1 MPPGSASMTPVRGT
15 RRPTACEPRSATT
28 ISPGSAPP
36 PAKAGSTASICSSP
50 TNVRTMIAAF
60 LPPVGFGNTLPL
72 LLPQVPNHEA
82 RPYRDFAPLLLANL
96 NALIFEYVAR
106 QKVQGQHLNFYIVEQ
121 LPFVPPEAFS
131 RRFGTRTAEAIIRE
145 DVLRL
150 TYTAQDM
157 TGFAA
162 DQGHAGPPFPWDPE
176 DRLRRRARL

>member
-1 MPPGSASMTPVRGT
+1 M
-15 RRPTACEPRSATT
+15 
-28 ISPGSAPP
+28 
-36 PAKAGSTASICSSP
+36 
-50 TNVRTMIAAF
+50 
-60 LPPVGFGNTLPL
+60 GFGNTLPL

-96 NALIFEYVAR
+96 NALIFDYVAR

-150 TYTAQDM
+150 IYTAQDM

-176 DRLRRRARL
+176 DRLRRRARLDALFFHLYGLDRDEADYVMRTFPIVREQEQAAYGGRFRTRALVLAYMAALSAGNPDANVVG